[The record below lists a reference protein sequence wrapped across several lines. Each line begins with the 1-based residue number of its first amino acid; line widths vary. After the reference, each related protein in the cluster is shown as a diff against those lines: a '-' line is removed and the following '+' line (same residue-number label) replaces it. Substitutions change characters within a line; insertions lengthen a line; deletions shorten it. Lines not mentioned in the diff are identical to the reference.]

1 MKFLTI
7 LLQES
12 KIVKKKFCPLKC
24 DVPNGGAMSGNGVD
38 FQALL
43 NASPTGFVACSS
55 AAWYDGIDQS
65 EVVEVIINEKYLR

>member
-1 MKFLTI
+1 MKSLTI

-12 KIVKKKFCPLKC
+12 KIVKKKFYPLKREA
-24 DVPNGGAMSGNGVD
+24 PNGGAMSGNGVD

-55 AAWYDGIDQS
+55 AAWYDGIENQDL
-65 EVVEVIINEKYLR
+65 KG